1 MEIYRHPNSILAT
14 FSMAAFFLLTS
25 VLFVTVAPGQQSE
38 PVYEVDPGILV
49 AVDLNKRARL
59 GFYTGREKSDVL
71 VSGDWKVGAA
81 ASIRIK
87 PLFKHFLDAID
98 TDKQHALVLGTA
110 YEYSIASE
118 TGVTKSIHKILVDGT
133 FRWAFKEKFLLSN
146 RNRVEFMWV
155 SREFHFRLRERFK
168 LERPVNVSLKIIKRE
183 ISPFIV
189 AEAIWDH
196 KYSGWAEFKY
206 GGGVQIPL
214 FKRTTL
220 DLSYQR
226 FHCVPCL
233 YRNTNILDVAFI
245 IYLHRKKK

>member
-1 MEIYRHPNSILAT
+1 MGIHSYPNSILAP
-14 FSMAAFFLLTS
+14 FSVAVFFLLTS
-25 VLFVTVAPGQQSE
+25 LLFLTAVPGQQSE
-38 PVYEVDPGILV
+38 AVYELDPGVTV
-49 AVDLNKRARL
+49 AVDLNKRTRL
-59 GFYTGREKSDVL
+59 DFYAGREKSDVL
-71 VSGDWKVGAA
+71 VSGDWKIGVA
-81 ASIRIK
+81 ASLRVK
-87 PLFKHFLDAID
+87 PLFKRFLDALD

-110 YEYSIASE
+110 YEYSVASE
-118 TGVTKSIHKILVDGT
+118 TGVTKPINKILFDATV
-133 FRWAFKEKFLLSN
+133 RWAFKEKFLLSN
-146 RNRVEFMWV
+146 RNRLEFMWV
-155 SREFHFRLRERFK
+155 SKDFHFRLRERFK

-196 KYSGWAEFKY
+196 KYSGWGEFKY

-233 YRNTNILDVAFI
+233 YRNTNILDVAFH